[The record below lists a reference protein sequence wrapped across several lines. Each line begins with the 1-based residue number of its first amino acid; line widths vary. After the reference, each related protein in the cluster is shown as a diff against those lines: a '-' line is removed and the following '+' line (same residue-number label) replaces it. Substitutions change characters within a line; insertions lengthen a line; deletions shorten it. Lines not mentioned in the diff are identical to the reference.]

1 MTSAMRKVS
10 PNAQGE
16 LQDLQSKWFKLTRIF
31 VLVATSSGLK
41 VGEQKQ
47 LGQKDVRVE
56 EHKEK
61 EGNTVKLARINVRAV
76 TSKVRRGR
84 TLLCRNGQH
93 FERLERSLGGRSGK
107 SLIFSIDG
115 M

>member
-31 VLVATSSGLK
+31 VLIATSSGLK

-47 LGQKDVRVE
+47 LG
-56 EHKEK
+56 
-61 EGNTVKLARINVRAV
+61 
-76 TSKVRRGR
+76 
-84 TLLCRNGQH
+84 
-93 FERLERSLGGRSGK
+93 
-107 SLIFSIDG
+107 
-115 M
+115 